1 MNFKDLILISLRA
14 IASNGLRSLLT
25 TLGIIIG
32 VSSVIILMSVGQGAV
47 KGVIDE
53 LNALGTNL
61 IFIEPGSS
69 DESGQKGAAGSAI
82 TLTREDG
89 EAIIEAQIPD
99 VVYVTSMIDF
109 GAQAITP
116 SNNVGVQVV
125 GTESMYSIM
134 RGLNLSEGRF
144 IDEDDVEK
152 KALNMVLGHTIS
164 EQLFPEDSPVGKNVR
179 LSIAGGRII
188 FNFRVV
194 GVTSER
200 GAGVGVDDDNAVFIP
215 VSTLQARI
223 SFIKNPTG
231 ETNVN
236 NIIIQTAEGADEL
249 EIKESISQV
258 LLDKHK
264 VTSPDFIIESQKD
277 LIGAAGEIANILSL
291 LLGGIAGISLA
302 VGGIGVMNIM
312 LVSVT
317 ERTREI
323 GIRRAVGATKGDI
336 VKQFVWEALTLS
348 SMGGIIGIILGMII
362 SFSLDGRFTFDEFT
376 VRTVI
381 QPWSILIAFAV
392 SFGIGL
398 VSGVYPAFRASRLDP
413 ILALRNE

>member
-1 MNFKDLILISLRA
+1 
-14 IASNGLRSLLT
+14 
-25 TLGIIIG
+25 
-32 VSSVIILMSVGQGAV
+32 
-47 KGVIDE
+47 
-53 LNALGTNL
+53 
-61 IFIEPGSS
+61 
-69 DESGQKGAAGSAI
+69 
-82 TLTREDG
+82 
-89 EAIIEAQIPD
+89 
-99 VVYVTSMIDF
+99 
-109 GAQAITP
+109 
-116 SNNVGVQVV
+116 VV

-200 GAGVGVDDDNAVFIP
+200 GAGVGVGDDNAVFIP

>member
-1 MNFKDLILISLRA
+1 MISLRA

-336 VKQFVWEALTLS
+336 IKQFVWEALTLS

>member
-1 MNFKDLILISLRA
+1 MNFQDLILISLRA

-53 LNALGTNL
+53 LNSLGINL

-69 DESGQKGAAGSAI
+69 EEDGQKGAAGSAI

-109 GAQAITP
+109 GAQAITS

-188 FNFRVV
+188 FNFRVI

-336 VKQFVWEALTLS
+336 IKQFVWEALTLS

-362 SFSLDGRFTFDEFT
+362 SFSLDGRFTFDDFT